1 MSSASIGRYWFFG
14 HHLLSRGLTQCVKE
28 TKTILGWLSINV
40 RSGVSQSFLQCRLPF
55 FSAFFLRLRPFLLIS
70 YSQCLIVVPIK
81 YCNIGPLFLFFLFN
95 SINTVARVD
104 RSDKGFKRLSNAS
117 LVIVRVCLSQRNYW
131 QNMPLNRPSLVSSIC
146 IYLRSIGKAVS
157 CVCKYFQIY
166 FQTIRKIKI
175 LSNKRQ
181 QKQKFRHKS

>member
-1 MSSASIGRYWFFG
+1 MCENNPQLVVHQLCGQVCRVAFYNAAS
-14 HHLLSRGLTQCVKE
+14 
-28 TKTILGWLSINV
+28 
-40 RSGVSQSFLQCRLPF
+40 LPF
-55 FSAFFLRLRPFLLIS
+55 FSALFLRLRPFLLIS
-70 YSQCLIVVPIK
+70 YSQCLIVLPIK

-131 QNMPLNRPSLVSSIC
+131 QNMPLNHPSLVSSIC
-146 IYLRSIGKAVS
+146 IYLRSIEKAVS
-157 CVCKYFQIY
+157 CVCKYFEIY
-166 FQTIRKIKI
+166 FQTIMKIQI

-181 QKQKFRHKS
+181 QKQKFRQKS